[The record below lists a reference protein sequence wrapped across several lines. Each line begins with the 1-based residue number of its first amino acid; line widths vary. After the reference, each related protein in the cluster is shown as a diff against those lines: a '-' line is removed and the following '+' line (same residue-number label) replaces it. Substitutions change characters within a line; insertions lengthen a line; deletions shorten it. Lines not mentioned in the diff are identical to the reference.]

1 MKGTAI
7 LFANLCAALA
17 LCQAAAAATGQT
29 AILIEEA
36 KVYKS
41 AQDVIATLPA
51 GAKVAV
57 GKTSGQWVAV
67 SWRTKEEVRQGWVER
82 AKLEAIQEGFDAA
95 VSQHCVLHAQDPAYI
110 ERFDLKITENLYAAV
125 ARSLINRPKE
135 EPPFNPDVKLRI
147 YLFNRKTYANLAK
160 RYRQSPDDVGFVP
173 LRGQVYLEYSL
184 RTTTTPMKA
193 LIVHELAVLVLRD
206 YANQP
211 RNRRGVGGP
220 LPLWLVQGFA
230 TYHELLAGFN
240 TDNLIYVSDKPK
252 LATLVNKTSM
262 PSKEKDRDKYLATAG
277 TLGHMLLNHGTTER
291 FSGLVRALQA
301 GAGRARPDA
310 IMLQHYGLTRTK
322 FQDEWARYVDVLKD
336 KYGIRKR
343 EDELDDREDEDEP
356 RDPRDRYDFMSM
368 RGNFER
374 DWVNKYLARRL
385 PPSIGPADRR
395 SLVSRILAALSD
407 RD

>member
-1 MKGTAI
+1 MKGTASPFAN

-17 LCQAAAAATGQT
+17 LCLAAAAATGQT

-82 AKLEAIQEGFDAA
+82 ANLEAVQEGFDAA
-95 VSQHCVLHAQDPAYI
+95 VTQHCILHAQDPTYI
-110 ERFDLKITENLYAAV
+110 ERFDLDVTENLYAAV
-125 ARSLINRPKE
+125 ARSLINRPKD
-135 EPPFNPDVKLRI
+135 EPPFKPDVKLRV
-147 YLFNRKTYANLAK
+147 YLFNRETYATLAK
-160 RYRQSPDDVGFVP
+160 RYHQSPDDVGFVP

-193 LIVHELAVLVLRD
+193 LVVHELAVLVLRD

-211 RNRRGVGGP
+211 RNRRGIGGP
-220 LPLWLVQGFA
+220 LPLWLIEAFA
-230 TYHELLAGFN
+230 TYHEYRAGFN
-240 TDNLIYVSDKPK
+240 TDNLIYVSDDPK
-252 LATLVNKTSM
+252 LSTLVNKTSV
-262 PSKEKDRDKYLATAG
+262 PRKEKARDEYLATAG
-277 TLGHMLLNHGTTER
+277 TLGHMLLNYGTTEQ

-301 GAGRARPDA
+301 GAGRAKPDV

-322 FQDEWARYVDVLKD
+322 FQNEWAGYVDRLKE
-336 KYGIRKR
+336 KYDIKKR
-343 EDELDDREDEDEP
+343 EEELEDREDEDEW
-356 RDPRDRYDFMSM
+356 DDFLSM
-368 RGNFER
+368 RGDFER
-374 DWVNKYLARRL
+374 AWVNKYLARLL
-385 PPSIGPADRR
+385 PPSVGPADRR

-407 RD
+407 RH